1 MSPVTKERTRYL
13 VLVAIDL
20 SKKLSVLIMA
30 MSIMSLAG
38 YFYDIGFLYRPAED
52 QVATH
57 PYTAIQAFF
66 IALCIVL
73 NRPGRRQHI
82 KWILVVSLLLSLS
95 WLADE
100 ILGSKIL
107 YTIIPFTDIALS
119 EHNAGKINHVG
130 INTFIT
136 FLLIWFSVTMKAL
149 NYNLGSQSAA
159 FAALSFPSL
168 SLFGYAYSITPFHG
182 EMSLLSTATLL
193 LLSSAALWST
203 ANHGVVRAVL
213 SPYIGGQIA
222 RFQFATGC
230 IFAFFLG
237 YLVVKSIASIQY
249 SGVVGAYAVAV
260 CWLIII
266 LVTISAALFERS
278 DKIRRRMENQLANS
292 ARTDPLTGLMNRRAF
307 NEVLKYEAGRT
318 NRYGTKA
325 VLILMDIDHFKGVN
339 DTYGHPVGDEVL
351 KRIAA
356 TIRDNIRDTDSAC
369 RFGGEEFAI
378 LLSDTSPEGGLT
390 VSHALRKVIEE
401 TDIVPLPEQSIKVTA
416 SFGLTQ
422 LAENRIEDALIRA
435 DKALYQ
441 SKERGRNRVSV
452 HVLATPRHNVYCRRS
467 NQVVRQLA
475 F

>member
-1 MSPVTKERTRYL
+1 
-13 VLVAIDL
+13 
-20 SKKLSVLIMA
+20 
-30 MSIMSLAG
+30 
-38 YFYDIGFLYRPAED
+38 
-52 QVATH
+52 
-57 PYTAIQAFF
+57 
-66 IALCIVL
+66 
-73 NRPGRRQHI
+73 
-82 KWILVVSLLLSLS
+82 
-95 WLADE
+95 
-100 ILGSKIL
+100 
-107 YTIIPFTDIALS
+107 
-119 EHNAGKINHVG
+119 
-130 INTFIT
+130 
-136 FLLIWFSVTMKAL
+136 
-149 NYNLGSQSAA
+149 
-159 FAALSFPSL
+159 
-168 SLFGYAYSITPFHG
+168 
-182 EMSLLSTATLL
+182 
-193 LLSSAALWST
+193 
-203 ANHGVVRAVL
+203 
-213 SPYIGGQIA
+213 
-222 RFQFATGC
+222 
-230 IFAFFLG
+230 
-237 YLVVKSIASIQY
+237 
-249 SGVVGAYAVAV
+249 
-260 CWLIII
+260 
-266 LVTISAALFERS
+266 
-278 DKIRRRMENQLANS
+278 MENQLANS

-401 TDIVPLPEQSIKVTA
+401 TVIVPSPDQSIKVTA

-422 LAENRIEDALIRA
+422 LAENRIEEALIRA